1 MIATCQRKVQR
12 VAYMMTLASN
22 DFDLKKTYERS
33 GEEVSEA
40 RAEHAAGVLI
50 VDDDRAIRETLRFML
65 EDADYDVRDAADGL
79 AALEVLRAS
88 RQPLVVLLDL
98 MMPRLDG
105 LGVLRAVSDDRDL
118 ATRHAYIVV
127 TANLQAFTPAFT
139 SLLSWMDAE
148 VLRKPFDMDVL
159 LDQVDRA
166 ARRLRHGHS
175 DASSPQNSY
184 ANHSL
189 YH

>member
-1 MIATCQRKVQR
+1 
-12 VAYMMTLASN
+12 MMRLASN
-22 DFDLKKTYERS
+22 DFDIRNTHAQRD
-33 GEEVSEA
+33 EEAAMA
-40 RAEHAAGVLI
+40 REKHGAGVLV

-65 EDADYDVRDAADGL
+65 EDADYDVRDAADGV
-79 AALEVLRAS
+79 AALDVLRAS

-105 LGVLRAVSDDRDL
+105 TGVLRTVSEERQL

-127 TANLQAFTPAFT
+127 TANMQAFTPAFT
-139 SLLSWMDAE
+139 SLLSWLDAE
-148 VLRKPFDMDVL
+148 VMRKPFDMDVL

-166 ARRLRHGHS
+166 ARRLRYGHS